1 MKKPKQSK
9 YTLKKINGKLKND
22 HSQLKMLDS
31 STEPTTY
38 NWLTTISLIE
48 VSFYLNKSIFWD
60 NIRILYSI
68 PLKYL
73 PSRCEKGRICDIRL
87 YYAKTLQQIC

>member
-1 MKKPKQSK
+1 
-9 YTLKKINGKLKND
+9 
-22 HSQLKMLDS
+22 MLDAS
-31 STEPTTY
+31 AEPTTY

-73 PSRCEKGRICDIRL
+73 PSRCENGRICDIRL